1 MIYFGMNKGND
12 MNDYLHQSICQLK
25 DILNGFQNELA
36 GILWVNTLQARE
48 REKVLVKAIV
58 AHMQAVDKLEAMMTE
73 GV

>member
-1 MIYFGMNKGND
+1 
-12 MNDYLHQSICQLK
+12 MNDYLHQGVRQLK
-25 DILNGFQNELA
+25 DILAGFQNELA

-73 GV
+73 GA

>member
-1 MIYFGMNKGND
+1 
-12 MNDYLHQSICQLK
+12 MNDYLIEGVRQLEG
-25 DILNGFQNELA
+25 IIAGFQNELA

-58 AHMQAVDKLEAMMTE
+58 AHTQAIDKLEAMMAE

>member
-1 MIYFGMNKGND
+1 
-12 MNDYLHQSICQLK
+12 MNDYLHQGICQLK
-25 DILNGFQNELA
+25 DILAGFQNELA

-58 AHMQAVDKLEAMMTE
+58 AHMQAIDKLETMMTE

>member
-25 DILNGFQNELA
+25 DILAGFQNELA